1 MAKIRVKENY
11 PLASLTTFKVG
22 GPARYYVTVR
32 SEAAVLE
39 ALDFAKSRCIPI
51 FILGGGSNILVS
63 DSGFDG
69 LAWIS
74 TEDKSANMGGMKD

>member
-1 MAKIRVKENY
+1 MAKFRVEENHF
-11 PLASLTTFKVG
+11 LAPLTTFNVG
-22 GPARYYVTVR
+22 GPARYYVSVR
-32 SEAAVLE
+32 SQADFIE
-39 ALDFAKSRCIPI
+39 ALNFAKSQRIPI